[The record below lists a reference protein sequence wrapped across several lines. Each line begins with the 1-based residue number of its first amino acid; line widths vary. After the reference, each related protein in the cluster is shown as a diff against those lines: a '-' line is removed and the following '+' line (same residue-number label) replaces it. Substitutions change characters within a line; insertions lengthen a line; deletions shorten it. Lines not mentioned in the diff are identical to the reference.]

1 MPADTKE
8 QILDAAEQLIA
19 EKGIDAVSLRAIT
32 AAADVNLAAVHYH
45 FGSKEALVARVFARR
60 IEPINAERVRLID
73 EALERAGDGP
83 LPVEEVLYALF
94 APAIRVMAEHERG
107 QLFMR
112 VCGRIYAEQAEYLH
126 KFFEEQF
133 QELVERIRAGMQKA
147 LPEGDPASRTWGT
160 HFAVGAMVHTMM
172 ESDKLKRFSGGMCDP
187 ANTDEVIDR
196 MVRFTAAGLRALA
209 ADAENS
215 EASASVSPHLE
226 TVS

>member
-1 MPADTKE
+1 VALDTKE
-8 QILDAAEQLIA
+8 LILDAAEQLIA

-45 FGSKEALVARVFARR
+45 FGSKEALVGRVFARR
-60 IEPINAERVRLID
+60 IEPINAERIRLLD
-73 EALERAGDGP
+73 EALQRAGDGP
-83 LPVEEVLYALF
+83 LPLEDVLHALF

-126 KFFEEQF
+126 QVFEEQF
-133 QELVERIRAGMQKA
+133 ENLVKRIRVAMQRA
-147 LPEGDPASRTWGT
+147 LPEGDTASRTWGT
-160 HFAVGAMVHTMM
+160 HFAVGTMVHTMM

-187 ANTDEVIDR
+187 ANTDEVISC
-196 MVRFTAAGLRALA
+196 MVRFSAAGMRALA
-209 ADAENS
+209 AENFNL
-215 EASASVSPHLE
+215 SVDVSSHLE